1 MTLLQKTCASPP
13 AVPLL
18 LAYAL
23 LETAPSPRAR
33 ASAPI
38 SNVYCCISNGQP
50 PNGGPSPPLWPLAYF
65 FRAYR
70 PRTILPGRP
79 ASAATGIQPG
89 FFPVCFFFFFSP
101 TRSSP
106 ASLALSPSRLLAF
119 PPPPPIATP
128 RSGANDFLS
137 IARPISPG
145 EFQASAAAREGGGRL
160 EEWEGRGRESG
171 GDRAPSGLASVS
183 RRARGARN
191 RALIRNCNL
200 PRSDVTYDYRCRFRC
215 AGNYARAAISGLAI
229 GRIRGRGRARH

>member
-119 PPPPPIATP
+119 PPPPLSPRRVAGLTIFYRSRGRFLPGNFKRAQRRGKGGGGW
-128 RSGANDFLS
+128 RSG
-137 IARPISPG
+137 R
-145 EFQASAAAREGGGRL
+145 GGGERVGATAL
-160 EEWEGRGRESG
+160 L
-171 GDRAPSGLASVS
+171 PVS
-183 RRARGARN
+183 RVSRGAR
-191 RALIRNCNL
+191 A
-200 PRSDVTYDYRCRFRC
+200 
-215 AGNYARAAISGLAI
+215 ARGI
-229 GRIRGRGRARH
+229 AR